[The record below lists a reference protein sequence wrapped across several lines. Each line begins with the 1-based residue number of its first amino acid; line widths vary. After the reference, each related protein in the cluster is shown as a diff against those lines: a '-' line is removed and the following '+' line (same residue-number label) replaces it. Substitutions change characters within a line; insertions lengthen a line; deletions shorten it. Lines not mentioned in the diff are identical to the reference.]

1 MPPSPR
7 EVRVPDIGNVDRV
20 SVVDVLVRPG
30 DVVHVDDPLI
40 TLESDKASM
49 DVPSPAAGKVVEV
62 KVARGDKVG
71 ANALI
76 LLLEPAAEAEA
87 KAAAGAA
94 PAPAETAASGTPAK
108 QEESA
113 LKQEEPAPAPRAAAP
128 PAVAAAPP
136 PAAPAAAPPSPPA
149 ATPPPIDEAAFAQA
163 YASPAVRR
171 LARELGVDLGRVAG
185 SGRGGR
191 VLKEDVQGF
200 VKTALAAPAATALL
214 PGLQPPPVID
224 FARFGPVERRP
235 LTRIQKVA
243 GPHLHRAWLQVPHVT
258 QFDEADITELEEFR
272 QVYGEEARAR
282 DIKLTLL
289 PFVIKACV
297 AALREFPQ
305 LNASLAP
312 GGEEIVLK
320 RYFHVGVAVDTPEGL
335 VVPVIR
341 DADRKGL
348 LELAQELAATAQR
361 ARERKLKPD
370 DLQGGSFSISS
381 LGGIGGTAFTPI
393 VNFPEVAIL
402 GVSRAALRPVHQD
415 GGFVPRRIL
424 PLSLSYDHRVVD
436 GAAAARFVTYLSGVL
451 GDIRKLLL

>member
-62 KVARGDKVG
+62 KVARGDQVG

-87 KAAAGAA
+87 KAEAKAAAGAA
-94 PAPAETAASGTPAK
+94 PPAAATAATGTPAK
-108 QEESA
+108 LEESA
-113 LKQEEPAPAPRAAAP
+113 LKQEEPAPARRAAAP
-128 PAVAAAPP
+128 PAVAAA
-136 PAAPAAAPPSPPA
+136 PPA

-163 YASPAVRR
+163 YASPSVRR

-305 LNASLAP
+305 FNASLAP

-436 GAAAARFVTYLSGVL
+436 GAAAARFVTYVSGVL